1 MAVSMRMEDGGV
13 PYGEHMD
20 WRCLPLTHSL
30 QHPSSSPSTHT
41 HTHTHT
47 HTYTEGVSLV
57 LAGHP
62 FDTIKVRMQTQG
74 QGGAAG
80 GSAPK
85 FNGVLDCV
93 KTTVANEGV
102 QGLYKG
108 LSTPLLMTG
117 FVNSLLFGMQVRRP

>member
-1 MAVSMRMEDGGV
+1 
-13 PYGEHMD
+13 
-20 WRCLPLTHSL
+20 
-30 QHPSSSPSTHT
+30 
-41 HTHTHT
+41 
-47 HTYTEGVSLV
+47 
-57 LAGHP
+57 
-62 FDTIKVRMQTQG
+62 MQTQG

-93 KTTVANEGV
+93 KTTVTNEGV

-117 FVNSLLFGMQVRRP
+117 FVNSLLFGMQVRRPWDGVREREREERWEEEMGPRTCLSG